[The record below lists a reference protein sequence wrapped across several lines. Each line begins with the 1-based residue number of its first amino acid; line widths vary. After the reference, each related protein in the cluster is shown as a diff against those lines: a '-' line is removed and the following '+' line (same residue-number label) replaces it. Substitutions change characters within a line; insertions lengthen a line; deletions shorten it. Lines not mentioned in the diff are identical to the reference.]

1 MFIHV
6 CWKQFDNLQNCSTC
20 EKCLRTC
27 MGILAEGFNPN
38 DFGFKYEKESSQLV
52 KQMLSTK
59 ELPVSME
66 MWEQILYR
74 FNPDIIKF
82 LCYYNAYNYQLYPLF
97 LESAISDDHKRFV
110 LHICSD
116 EAEIPIEYQVVQNGD
131 TLSYT
136 QNFENSTGKSKI
148 AHFKIDLS
156 QYDAGA
162 MLRIKI
168 PIDRCHMYLVPEG
181 YEFDAT
187 VYNDDYSVHARFNQS
202 GEAEF
207 YEYDPAGRVIRIT
220 DQNGHIRKEYEYHT
234 VTSNAGVTQVSYV
247 VVIVGNL

>member
-1 MFIHV
+1 MKDYYDCCENGYLTPDNEYTTLLVEAGRYLLTFNLRFLEYV
-6 CWKQFDNLQNCSTC
+6 CHYNEYN
-20 EKCLRTC
+20 
-27 MGILAEGFNPN
+27 ILFFPH
-38 DFGFKYEKESSQLV
+38 Y
-52 KQMLSTK
+52 
-59 ELPVSME
+59 
-66 MWEQILYR
+66 
-74 FNPDIIKF
+74 
-82 LCYYNAYNYQLYPLF
+82 

-116 EAEIPIEYQVVQNGD
+116 EAEIPIEYQVVQNGVTVSD
-131 TLSYT
+131 TLT
-136 QNFENSTGKSKI
+136 FENSTGKLKI

-162 MLRIKI
+162 MLRIRI

-220 DQNGHIRKEYEYHT
+220 DQNGHTRKEYEYHT
-234 VTSNAGVTQVSYV
+234 VTN
-247 VVIVGNL
+247 NE